1 MNQNVRLAVL
11 KRRRPTQALAKGTL
25 KERILRGLC
34 LPSLFRDR
42 DVGLRVEKELRHRQP
57 NEEANA
63 NKDEKAGRTLLVDE
77 VERCL
82 VLKKQEPLLVKE
94 EPGLASFPTSSGFT
108 AGLAR
113 HRRGR
118 RLSLGAREWE
128 NQNQR
133 KI

>member
-1 MNQNVRLAVL
+1 MKVRGQEPWMNQGLRLAVL

-25 KERILRGLC
+25 KERILRGLF

-57 NEEANA
+57 DKEADADKSNE
-63 NKDEKAGRTLLVDE
+63 AGRTLLVDE
-77 VERCL
+77 VDRCL

-113 HRRGR
+113 HRQGES
-118 RLSLGAREWE
+118 LSLVDP
-128 NQNQR
+128 
-133 KI
+133 

>member
-1 MNQNVRLAVL
+1 MKVRGQEPWMNQGLRLAVL

-57 NEEANA
+57 DKEADADKNEE
-63 NKDEKAGRTLLVDE
+63 AGRTLLVDE
-77 VERCL
+77 VNRCL
-82 VLKKQEPLLVKE
+82 VLTEQEPLLIKKE
-94 EPGLASFPTSSGFT
+94 PSLAPFPTSESLT

-113 HRRGR
+113 HRQGE
-118 RLSLGAREWE
+118 RLSLVDP
-128 NQNQR
+128 
-133 KI
+133 